1 MIRRLIILL
10 LIVGCDNSTEPI
22 VCDEGL
28 TNVDGE
34 CYYQSDL
41 DVLQDI
47 INNSQGGEHPPPS
60 DLSPIE
66 LGSVNKWKEG
76 RLVEFCNAYNTWQG
90 CYSIYE
96 LSGYIPESIGNLTNL
111 ISLYIYNNQL
121 TGSIP
126 LEIGNLT
133 NLAHLNL
140 SHNQLTAVPLEIGN
154 LTNLAF
160 LYLAHNALTGSIL
173 PEIGNLTNLTSLE
186 LYHNQLTAV
195 PPEIGNLTNLE
206 RLKLHSNQFSSVS
219 DSICNL
225 TNLSWSSGYEYWDF
239 NIYNNQ
245 LCPPYPSCIEDYVGE
260 QDTTNCVTPN

>member
-1 MIRRLIILL
+1 MS
-10 LIVGCDNSTEPI
+10 VGWGQD
-22 VCDEGL
+22 CDEGY
-28 TNVDGE
+28 TEIDGE

-41 DVLQDI
+41 DVLQQFID
-47 INNSQGGEHPPPS
+47 NSQEGENPPPS

-154 LTNLAF
+154 LTNL
-160 LYLAHNALTGSIL
+160 
-173 PEIGNLTNLTSLE
+173 TSLE